1 MAFESE
7 ESVVQLTSQA
17 TSANEPTPPAA
28 DTASE
33 SSRLRGRRGGR
44 RPFRRSRWAAY
55 AVLLVALTGVGSA
68 YGLATSRSGVAAVGD
83 PSQQVSLGR
92 ALYLQGCSSCHGAAA
107 QGGQDAPSLIGVGA
121 AAVDFQVSTGR
132 MPLKIQGAQAE
143 RKPPRY
149 TPEQI
154 GELAAYVASLAPGP
168 AIPGKEQ
175 YTPAEADIGYGGNL
189 FRTNCSSCHNF
200 VGAGG
205 ALADGK
211 HAPALNDATNQQIY
225 EAMLTGPG
233 TMPVF
238 GEKQLTPQ
246 EKQDIIAYL
255 NQMKAT
261 PDPGGAN
268 LGRSGALAEGLV
280 AFLGG
285 MTVLAGFAMW
295 IGARAKRAA

>member
-1 MAFESE
+1 
-7 ESVVQLTSQA
+7 VVELTSVA
-17 TSANEPTPPAA
+17 TPASGPAQPGGPTDEKP
-28 DTASE
+28 T
-33 SSRLRGRRGGR
+33 RRR

-68 YGLATSRSGVAAVGD
+68 YGFATSRNGVAAIGD
-83 PSQQVSLGR
+83 PSQQVEAGR

-107 QGGQDAPSLIGVGA
+107 QGGSDAPSLIGVGA

-132 MPLKIQGAQAE
+132 MPLKTQGAQAE
-143 RKPPRY
+143 RKQARY

-154 GELAAYVASLAPGP
+154 ADLAAYVASLAPGP
-168 AIPGKEQ
+168 AVPGKDQ
-175 YTPAEADIGYGGNL
+175 YTPTEPDIAYGGNL

-211 HAPALNDATNQQIY
+211 HAPSLQDATDKEIY

-238 GEKQLTPQ
+238 GDKQLTAQ
-246 EKQDIIAYL
+246 DKQDIIAYL
-255 NQMKAT
+255 NEMKAT

-268 LGRSGALAEGLV
+268 LGRSGAVAEGLV
-280 AFLGG
+280 AFLAG
-285 MTVLAGFAMW
+285 MTVLAGVAMW